1 MLSHHLTPRVTAAG
15 PRVRGPGDLGRGEP
29 GHRAAAAL
37 LHPAAVRVLAGLQAR
52 HQVTPIKYSQ
62 DTWLIIN
69 VVSRPDLNVTQWHH
83 VSFRAA
89 RELWVPEIR

>member
-1 MLSHHLTPRVTAAG
+1 MPTRLFYNLKTICIDAIAPPNPRVTAAG

-52 HQVTPIKYSQ
+52 HQVTSIK
-62 DTWLIIN
+62 
-69 VVSRPDLNVTQWHH
+69 
-83 VSFRAA
+83 
-89 RELWVPEIR
+89 